1 MTPQTQAN
9 CICQTTT
16 SKVMVSRLA
25 FVGLPSPSLPWSWVY
40 SHMLTSDKGGDCLW
54 CFLVLWLCLV
64 PPYAKCIV
72 CEDMQVARCLCN
84 FPPAPFERWARCNN
98 NNNNNK
104 PVWLLKLNSAW
115 LQFQRFFPWP
125 EGPCY
130 SVWARVWTTRTSWPL
145 GRTWLAGPQGR

>member
-16 SKVMVSRLA
+16 SKVKVSRLA
-25 FVGLPSPSLPWSWVY
+25 FAGLPSPSLPCNDPGFILTCWHRTREEIVCDVFWFYGCVWS
-40 SHMLTSDKGGDCLW
+40 
-54 CFLVLWLCLV
+54 

-84 FPPAPFERWARCNN
+84 FPPAPFERWARC

-130 SVWARVWTTRTSWPL
+130 SVWARVWTARTSWPL
-145 GRTWLAGPQGR
+145 DRTWLAGPQGR